1 MFVNNRN
8 WVDLRRDQDPDYFER
23 LAQGQSPR
31 HLFIGCSDSRVN
43 ANEITGSSTGDL
55 FVHRNVANLVVATD
69 VNFMSV
75 LQFAVEVLK
84 VEHVIVCGH
93 YGCGGVHAAV
103 DGEFHGTLDMWLT
116 SIRDVY
122 RLHYEE
128 LEAIDDPLVRHRRL
142 VELNVEEQVYHLSAT
157 SIIQQAWPDNVV
169 EHVHGWVYD
178 IREGLLRDLD
188 VNPRHRSDLDVYS
201 LALPSV
207 TQ

>member
-1 MFVNNRN
+1 MFANNRR
-8 WVDLRRDQDPDYFER
+8 WVDQRTADDPAYFEQ
-23 LAQGQSPR
+23 LAKGQSPR

-69 VNFMSV
+69 VNLMSV
-75 LQFAVEVLK
+75 LQFAVEVLQ

-122 RLHYEE
+122 RLHHDE
-128 LEAIDDPLVRHRRL
+128 LEAIADSVQRHRRL

-157 SIIQQAWPDNVV
+157 AIVQKAWPDKVA

-178 IREGLLRDLD
+178 IREGLLRDLQVD
-188 VNPRHRSDLDVYS
+188 PSHRGELNVYAFGTAATGS
-201 LALPSV
+201 
-207 TQ
+207 

>member
-1 MFVNNRN
+1 MFANNRR
-8 WVDLRRDQDPDYFER
+8 WVTRRLDDDPAYFER

-69 VNFMSV
+69 VNMASV
-75 LQFAVEVLK
+75 LQYAVEVLK

-93 YGCGGVHAAV
+93 YGCGGVRAAV

-122 RLHYEE
+122 RLHHDE
-128 LEAIDDPLVRHRRL
+128 LEALDDPEMRHRRL

-157 SIIQQAWPDNVV
+157 DIIQQAWPDTVA

-188 VNPRHRSDLDVYS
+188 VDPRHRGDRRVY
-201 LALPSV
+201 ALGSPPLSE
-207 TQ
+207 